1 MFTAFYFFLQN
12 GRGGGHKCLSTED
25 QCFKKTVQNHR
36 LFTFQEIFYVYNV
49 INCRSLTYE

>member
-25 QCFKKTVQNHR
+25 QCFKKTVKNHR